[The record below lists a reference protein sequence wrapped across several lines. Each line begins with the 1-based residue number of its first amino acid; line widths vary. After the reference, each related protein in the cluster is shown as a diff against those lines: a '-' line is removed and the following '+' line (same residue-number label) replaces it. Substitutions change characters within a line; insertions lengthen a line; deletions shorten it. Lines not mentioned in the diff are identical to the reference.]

1 MIDFG
6 LAIELEH
13 GEDHIICKE
22 RHTQFICTEV
32 YFKMGIVQPYLNG
45 LCLTFSK
52 FQSEFLR
59 VQGNFSTLWYLIFIC
74 EQLAITGLIHLRK
87 NQIILNKN
95 EHRS

>member
-1 MIDFG
+1 MSYFFCIPILKTVLNFQVPK
-6 LAIELEH
+6 LCITIQQIELEH

-59 VQGNFSTLWYLIFIC
+59 VQGNF
-74 EQLAITGLIHLRK
+74 
-87 NQIILNKN
+87 LNN
-95 EHRS
+95 FN